1 VPFEQI
7 GQSAVK
13 RLCLQNRELIAR
25 GYPRRAANILG
36 LLTAVVS
43 DLHLGTRTGRDLLRR
58 PAVRDALLAGVGGAD
73 RLVLLGDVLE
83 LRESPVADALAASE
97 PFFRELDEAFAG
109 REVVVVPGN
118 HDYQLA
124 SSLLDERRLDGRK
137 PLGLDERVPP
147 PEHGPLGRIAGWMP
161 RTELVLAYPGLWVRE
176 DVYAIHGHYMD
187 VHGTVPTLER
197 LALAVVE
204 KVTGGLPAGRLTPTH
219 YEAVQE
225 PLYSLIYSLA
235 QAPGT
240 SRLVGS
246 SVSVELWQRLSSD
259 GGDAGGR
266 AARLVAGG
274 LLAGSVA
281 LLNRLGLGD
290 FNPDLSG
297 RELRDAGLR
306 SMGESLRRL
315 GVEAEHVIFGHTHRA
330 GPFPRDTQGWEVA
343 GTGTKLINSG
353 SWIHEPAFVSGP
365 DPKQSPYFPGVCVFV
380 EDARSPRLERL
391 LDALPA

>member
-1 VPFEQI
+1 V
-7 GQSAVK
+7 
-13 RLCLQNRELIAR
+13 
-25 GYPRRAANILG
+25 
-36 LLTAVVS
+36 LTAVVS

-58 PAVRDALLAGVGGAD
+58 PAAREALLAGVRGAD
-73 RLVLLGDVLE
+73 RLVLLGDLVE
-83 LRESPVADALAASE
+83 LRESPVADALGASE

-109 REVVVVPGN
+109 REVVVVAGN

-124 SSLLDERRLDGRK
+124 SSLLDERRLDGRR
-137 PLGLDERVPP
+137 PLGLEERAPAP
-147 PEHGPLGRIAGWMP
+147 DHGPLGRIAGWMP
-161 RTELVLAYPGLWVRE
+161 RAELVLAYPGLWLRD

-197 LALAVVE
+197 LAIAVVE
-204 KVTGGLPAGRLTPTH
+204 RLTGGLPADGLTPTD

-259 GGDAGGR
+259 GDGGSR
-266 AARLVAGG
+266 ASRLVAGG
-274 LLAGSVA
+274 VLAGGVA
-281 LLNRLGLGD
+281 LLNRLGLGE

-297 RELRDAGLR
+297 RELRRASLR
-306 SMGESLRRL
+306 AMGESLRRL
-315 GVEAEHVIFGHTHRA
+315 GVEAEHVVFGHTHRA
-330 GPFPRDTQGWEVA
+330 GPYPRDQAGPHPRDLAGPHDPGWEVE

-353 SWIHEPAFVSGP
+353 SWIHEPAFVGGP

-380 EDARSPRLERL
+380 EDDGPPRLERL
-391 LDALPA
+391 LDELPER

>member
-1 VPFEQI
+1 V
-7 GQSAVK
+7 
-13 RLCLQNRELIAR
+13 
-25 GYPRRAANILG
+25 
-36 LLTAVVS
+36 LTAVVS

-58 PAVRDALLAGVGGAD
+58 PPARQALLAGIASAD
-73 RLVLLGDVLE
+73 RVVLLGDVVE
-83 LRESPVADALAASE
+83 LRELPVGEALAAGE

-124 SSLLDERRLDGRK
+124 SSLLDARRLDGAR
-137 PLGLDERVPP
+137 PLGLEERAPVPD
-147 PEHGPLGRIAGWMP
+147 HGPLGRIAAWMP
-161 RTELVLAYPGLWVRE
+161 RAEVVLAYPGLWVRD

-204 KVTGGLPAGRLTPTH
+204 KVIGGLPADGLTPSD

-259 GGDAGGR
+259 GAPASR
-266 AARLVAGG
+266 ASRLMAGG
-274 LLAGSVA
+274 LLTGGVA
-281 LLNRLGLGD
+281 LLNRLRLGH
-290 FNPDLSG
+290 FNADLSG
-297 RELRDAGLR
+297 RELRDAALR
-306 SMGESLRRL
+306 AMGESLRRL
-315 GVEAEHVIFGHTHRA
+315 GVEAEHAIFGHTHRA
-330 GPFPRDTQGWEVA
+330 GPFPHDSGWEVA
-343 GTGTKLINSG
+343 GTRTKLINSG

-365 DPKQSPYFPGVCVFV
+365 DPRESPYFPGVCVLV
-380 EDARSPRLERL
+380 EDDGPPRLERL
-391 LDALPA
+391 LDELPRG

>member
-1 VPFEQI
+1 V
-7 GQSAVK
+7 
-13 RLCLQNRELIAR
+13 
-25 GYPRRAANILG
+25 
-36 LLTAVVS
+36 LTAVVS
-43 DLHLGTRTGRDLLRR
+43 DLHLGTRTGRDLLRT
-58 PAVRDALLAGVGGAD
+58 PAAREALLAGVAGAD
-73 RLVLLGDVLE
+73 RLVLLGDVVE
-83 LRESPVADALAASE
+83 LRESPVAEALEAGE

-124 SSLLDERRLDGRK
+124 SSLLDERRLDGRR
-137 PLGLDERVPP
+137 PLGLEERGPVPD
-147 PEHGPLGRIAGWMP
+147 HGPLGRIAGWMP
-161 RTELVLAYPGLWVRE
+161 RAEVALAYPGLWLRE

-204 KVTGGLPAGRLTPTH
+204 KVTGGLPGDGLTPTD
-219 YEAVQE
+219 YEAIQE

-259 GGDAGGR
+259 GDPASR
-266 AARLVAGG
+266 ASRLVAGG
-274 LLAGSVA
+274 LVTGAVA
-281 LLNRLGLGD
+281 LLNRFGLGE
-290 FNPDLSG
+290 FKADLSG
-297 RELRDAGLR
+297 RELREAGLR

-330 GPFPRDTQGWEVA
+330 GPFERDRGWEVA

-353 SWIHEPAFVSGP
+353 SWIHEPAFVGGP
-365 DPKQSPYFPGVCVFV
+365 DPTESPYFPGVCVFV
-380 EDARSPRLERL
+380 DKEGPPRLERL
-391 LDALPA
+391 LDELPGG

>member
-1 VPFEQI
+1 V
-7 GQSAVK
+7 
-13 RLCLQNRELIAR
+13 
-25 GYPRRAANILG
+25 
-36 LLTAVVS
+36 LTAVVS

-58 PAVRDALLAGVGGAD
+58 PEIRETMLAGIGSAD
-73 RLVLLGDVLE
+73 RVVLLGDVVE
-83 LRESPVADALAASE
+83 LRESPVGEALATAE
-97 PFFRELDEAFAG
+97 PFFRELDDAFAG
-109 REVVVVPGN
+109 REVVVVAGN

-124 SSLLDERRLDGRK
+124 SSLLDARRLDGAR
-137 PLGLDERVPP
+137 PLALEERARVPD
-147 PEHGPLGRIAGWMP
+147 HGPLGRIAGWMP
-161 RTELVLAYPGLWVRE
+161 KADVVLAYPGLWLRD

-197 LALAVVE
+197 LAIAVVE
-204 KVTGGLPAGRLTPTH
+204 KVTGGLPADGLTPSD

-259 GGDAGGR
+259 GDPRGR

-274 LLAGSVA
+274 ALAGGVA

-297 RELRDAGLR
+297 RELRDAALR
-306 SMGESLRRL
+306 AMGESLRRL

-330 GPFPRDTQGWEVA
+330 GPFPRDREGWTVPGA
-343 GTGTKLINSG
+343 STRLINSG
-353 SWIHEPAFVSGP
+353 SWIHEPAFVGGP

-380 EDARSPRLERL
+380 EDEGPPRLERL
-391 LDALPA
+391 LDALPAP